1 MREHSGFIFF
11 GVYER
16 CLQLL
21 QAAAPHSL
29 SQLLIAGAS
38 RGGGEESARRRP
50 EAARAETAG
59 GGGGGGGGEAPEARL
74 ALLAGGLAGTAT
86 DVILYPIDTVK
97 TRLISGRPLLGSSS
111 LWSGIGVSVMPAI
124 PAAATF
130 FTVYE
135 ATKHRTA
142 RLTGADPSDTLP
154 SAIAAALAE
163 SFSCVVRVP
172 FEQLKMRMQVRY

>member
-1 MREHSGFIFF
+1 MGDMLRTAASGMVATFV
-11 GVYER
+11 GD
-16 CLQLL
+16 
-21 QAAAPHSL
+21 
-29 SQLLIAGAS
+29 
-38 RGGGEESARRRP
+38 
-50 EAARAETAG
+50 
-59 GGGGGGGGEAPEARL
+59 L
-74 ALLAGGLAGTAT
+74 AMF
-86 DVILYPIDTVK
+86 PIDTVK

-172 FEQLKMRMQVRY
+172 FEQLKMRMQVSY